1 MCVLHLR
8 TLGAHREQ
16 LLPSKQSRGSDT
28 QGTGLVLPEKIY
40 FCS

>member
-16 LLPSKQSRGSDT
+16 LFPSKQCNVSDT
-28 QGTGLVLPEKIY
+28 QGTRLVLPEKMY
-40 FCS
+40 FCF